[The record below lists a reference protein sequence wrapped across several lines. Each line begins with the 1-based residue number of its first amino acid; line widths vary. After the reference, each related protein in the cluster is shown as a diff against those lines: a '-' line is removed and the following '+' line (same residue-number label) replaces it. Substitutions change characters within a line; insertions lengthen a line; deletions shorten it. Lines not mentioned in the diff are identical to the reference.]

1 MKEREAAGQADS
13 PQVCVLP
20 EMNEGFGR
28 SVLIV
33 EDSTDIRNLLVTL
46 LEMAG
51 YAAVACATAEEGL
64 DALREQVFDFVLTDY
79 ALPNRTGGW
88 LLQQARAE
96 GLLDATPATVITAH
110 PNPVGVDGFDIIRKP
125 FDLDDLVGHVR
136 RRLED
141 RSPGAPRFPG
151 GRGRPRQC
159 GYGDGDDPEP
169 IELILY
175 VTEATP
181 NSASAIK
188 DIERILSGYGS
199 DRFRL
204 TIRDVDAGSEA
215 ADAACPALPRRSPG
229 PRTFILGHITNPDLL
244 MALLRGGGAGS

>member
-1 MKEREAAGQADS
+1 MKGHEAAGGRDS
-13 PQVCVLP
+13 RPDWTLP

-28 SVLIV
+28 SILIV
-33 EDSTDIRNLLVTL
+33 EDSTDIRDLLVML
-46 LEMAG
+46 LDIAG
-51 YAAVACATAEEGL
+51 YTTVACATAEDALE
-64 DALREQVFDFVLTDY
+64 ALREEVFDFVLTDY

-110 PNPVGVDGFDIIRKP
+110 PNPADVEGFEIIRKP

-141 RSPGAPRFPG
+141 RSPAPPP
-151 GRGRPRQC
+151 GRGGPGRSRQC

-175 VTEATP
+175 VTAATP

-188 DIERILSGYGS
+188 DIERILAGDGS
-199 DRFRL
+199 NRFRL
-204 TIRDVDAGSEA
+204 TIRRVDGG
-215 ADAACPALPRRSPG
+215 ADADEAPCPALPRRSPG
-229 PRTFILGHITNPDLL
+229 PRTFVLGHITNPDLL
-244 MALLRGGGAGS
+244 IALLRGEDAES

>member
-1 MKEREAAGQADS
+1 MKNHTADQSAAHSAWIPPD
-13 PQVCVLP
+13 
-20 EMNEGFGR
+20 MNEGFGR
-28 SVLIV
+28 TILIV
-33 EDSTDIRNLLVTL
+33 EDATDIRHLLVTL

-51 YAAVACATAEEGL
+51 YQATACETAEEGL
-64 DALREQVFDFVLTDY
+64 EALREQVFDFVLTDY

-96 GLLDATPATVITAH
+96 GLLDATPAVVITAH
-110 PNPVGVDGFDIIRKP
+110 PNPADIDGFDVVRKP

-141 RSPGAPRFPG
+141 RSPTSGPPSGPGARS
-151 GRGRPRQC
+151 RRC
-159 GYGDGDDPEP
+159 GYSDGDDPEP

-175 VTEATP
+175 VTAATP
-181 NSASAIK
+181 NSASAIQ

-204 TIRDVDAGSEA
+204 TIRHVGDDAA
-215 ADAACPALPRRSPG
+215 NAACPAVARRSPG

-244 MALLRGGGAGS
+244 IALLRGGHQES